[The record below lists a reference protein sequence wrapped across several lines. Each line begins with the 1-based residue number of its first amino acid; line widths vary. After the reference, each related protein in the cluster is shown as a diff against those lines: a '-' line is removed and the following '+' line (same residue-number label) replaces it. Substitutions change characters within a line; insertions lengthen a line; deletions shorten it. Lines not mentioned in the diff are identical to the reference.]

1 MQYERTRQLFQIALR
16 RGARGTGSSA
26 DFLDRR
32 TAVQPIPDLT
42 LMGAIRWVLVGGL
55 ALRAY
60 MPERTTQDVD
70 ILIHAQDEQAARS
83 AFTQAGYTITGTLT
97 IGGFT
102 ANLPSGVPIDVLT
115 STAPWLDLALAH
127 PGRDAAGY
135 AVLPRPYLM
144 LHKMQAGRPQD
155 WVDVQRMLRNT
166 PAAERA
172 ETRTL
177 IDRYAP
183 DLVEDYDSLI
193 TLADWEFGT
202 DV

>member
-1 MQYERTRQLFQIALR
+1 M
-16 RGARGTGSSA
+16 
-26 DFLDRR
+26 
-32 TAVQPIPDLT
+32 QPIPDLT
-42 LMGAIRWVLVGGL
+42 LMGAIPWVLVRGL

-102 ANLPSGVPIDVLT
+102 ANPPSGVPIDVLA
-115 STAPWLDLALAH
+115 SMAPWLDLALAH

-135 AVLPRPYLM
+135 PVLPRPYLM
-144 LHKMQAGRPQD
+144 LHKLQAGRPQD
-155 WVDVQRMLRNT
+155 WVDVQRLLRNT

-172 ETRTL
+172 ETCTL